1 MAKLTPM
8 SLDEGQAIGS
18 VFGLEVVEVEAL
30 LAGSVNSNFRLGL
43 EGGGRAFLRV
53 YEEQG
58 REGAAAEAA
67 MVEALAKAGVPTP
80 RPLRRR
86 DGKGALAEHAGKPVA
101 VLPWI
106 EGVSLCRREVTP
118 EVTRRVGEALGRLH
132 RAGAGLP
139 DAPES
144 RFGLA
149 ALARRIEGIAGREM
163 AASLRAD
170 VAMLEERLARLQEEE
185 ARLGPGPEVVI
196 HGDVFRDNVLW
207 AGGEIA
213 ALLDFESA
221 SRGSAG
227 FDLVVTVL
235 AWCFGDA
242 LDEGLAR
249 AMGAGYAAARGLG
262 REERARLFHDA
273 QVAALRFAI
282 TRITDFELAPAGR
295 MYRDY
300 RRYLLRWDAI
310 ERLGPEGLG
319 RLLLAQD
326 EGQDKGLAEA

>member
-1 MAKLTPM
+1 MATLTPM
-8 SLDEGQAIGS
+8 TLDEGRAIGG
-18 VFGLEVVEVEAL
+18 VFGLEVVEVEPL
-30 LAGSVNSNFRLGL
+30 VAGSVNSNFRLGL

-58 REGAAAEAA
+58 REGAATEAA
-67 MVEALAKAGVPTP
+67 MVEALAEAGVPTP

-86 DGKGALAEHAGKPVA
+86 DGEGALAEHAGKPVA
-101 VLPWI
+101 VLPWV

-118 EVTRRVGEALGRLH
+118 EVARRLGEALGHLH
-132 RAGAGLP
+132 RAGAGVTS
-139 DAPES
+139 APES

-149 ALARRIEGIAGREM
+149 GLARRLEGIAGRDM
-163 AASLRAD
+163 PASLRAD
-170 VAMLEERLARLQEEE
+170 VATLAGRLSRLRDEE

-196 HGDVFRDNVLW
+196 HGDVFPDNVLW
-207 AGGEIA
+207 SGGGIA

-273 QVAALRFAI
+273 RIAALRFAI

-295 MYRDY
+295 TYRDY
-300 RRYLLRWDAI
+300 RRYLLRWDAL
-310 ERLGPEGLG
+310 ERLGAEGLS
-319 RLLLAQD
+319 RLLLAEQR
-326 EGQDKGLAEA
+326 EA